1 LRPRLCSLLTLCA
14 RWIGTASMSD
24 KVNADVLAALV
35 KLELQNERLQ
45 AEVQYWKSRYA
56 DLCLEGAMTELVKE
70 AGLE

>member
-1 LRPRLCSLLTLCA
+1 
-14 RWIGTASMSD
+14 MSD